1 MATTRPAKPR
11 LFVDADVLFAGS
23 ASPSEHSASLLVL
36 RMAEI
41 TLVEALTSEQV
52 IAEAERNLAE
62 KLPQALPAFRLIASR
77 CLQVV
82 PDPSPADLLPHH
94 GLANPADRPTLVA
107 NPADRPT
114 LVANPADLPV
124 LVAALREGCP
134 WLVTFN
140 LRHYQPG
147 HPDVNVLRPGEF
159 LLRERDRLARLTD
172 EGVP

>member
-1 MATTRPAKPR
+1 MPATSPARPR
-11 LFVDADVLFAGS
+11 IFVDADVLFAGAS
-23 ASPSEHSASLLVL
+23 SPSEHGASLLVL

-77 CLQVV
+77 CLRVV
-82 PDPSPADLLPHH
+82 PDPSVTDLQPYR
-94 GLANPADRPTLVA
+94 GLADA
-107 NPADRPT
+107 
-114 LVANPADLPV
+114 ADLPI

-140 LRHYQPG
+140 VRHYQPG
-147 HPDVNVLRPGEF
+147 HPGVAVLRPGDF
-159 LLRERDRLARLTD
+159 LLRVRDRLARLT
-172 EGVP
+172 ESLP